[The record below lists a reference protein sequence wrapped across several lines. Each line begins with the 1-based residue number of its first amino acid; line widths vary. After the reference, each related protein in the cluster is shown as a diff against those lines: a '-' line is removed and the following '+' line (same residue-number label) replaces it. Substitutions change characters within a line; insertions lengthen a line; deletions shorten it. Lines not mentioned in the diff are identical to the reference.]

1 MKAEVIRSSIDRAM
15 RLNHFIQ
22 CNCKNKHSFSF
33 YPVTH
38 HPILKLKAIYGL
50 VFDCEFPVFTSDNS
64 NEFVRDD
71 EWFYVYHILQIKDN
85 SGTITITKIGEDM
98 KISSFI
104 EFPLK
109 DVKDVLSLKM
119 YEDFDYDCQSL
130 KRIEEAVKHG
140 N

>member
-15 RLNHFIQ
+15 KINHSIQ
-22 CNCKNKHSFSF
+22 CNCRNKHSFNF
-33 YPVTH
+33 YPVTY
-38 HPILKLKAIYGL
+38 HPTLNIKVIYGL
-50 VFDCEFPVFTSDNS
+50 LFDCEVPVFTSDNS
-64 NEFVRDD
+64 NEFVSDD

-85 SGTITITKIGEDM
+85 SGTIAITKIDEDM
-98 KISSFI
+98 KISSII

-109 DVKDVLSLKM
+109 DVKDVLTLKM
-119 YEDFDYDCQSL
+119 SEDFDYDCQSL